1 MCGFAVKHPN
11 GQIVHPYEWRQSAE
25 YADQTSTG
33 GYYAVCIDNQFSRF
47 AGKLV
52 NLYLSVIRYDM
63 WDKYAKE
70 VEELDMNIKN
80 FTVSKLFINSFL
92 YLLLAIRYLL
102 PLIMSGN
109 TCYLFL
115 MMIIATKELYNY
127 LC

>member
-1 MCGFAVKHPN
+1 MCGFAVRHPN

-33 GYYAVCIDNQFSRF
+33 GYYSVCIDNQFSRF

-63 WDKYAKE
+63 WEKYAKE

-80 FTVSKLFINSFL
+80 FTVSTLVL
-92 YLLLAIRYLL
+92 
-102 PLIMSGN
+102 
-109 TCYLFL
+109 
-115 MMIIATKELYNY
+115 
-127 LC
+127 